1 MMDPMEF
8 NFLDKRVVI
17 ELVTGSTVDG
27 VLMGADQD
35 AFYIREDVGGYYHK
49 RIAYKKHITSV
60 LCVEK
65 KLQDGGD
72 SLTPPPGM
80 GIRIF

>member
-8 NFLDKRVVI
+8 NFLDKHVVI
-17 ELVTGSTVDG
+17 EMVTGSTVDG
-27 VLMGADQD
+27 TLVGADQD
-35 AFYIREDVGGYYHK
+35 AFYVKQDVGGYFHK
-49 RIAYKKHITSV
+49 RIAYKKHVTTV

-65 KLQDGGD
+65 KLQEPSDG
-72 SLTPPPGM
+72 LTPPPGM